1 MRQTQTDTSLF
12 FFQYTISEAASP
24 LREPKIIFPTGEKT
38 LDKTVSLCYC
48 IINVIQ

>member
-1 MRQTQTDTSLF
+1 MRQSRTLPF
-12 FFQYTISEAASP
+12 YQYTIFTAASP
-24 LREPKIIFPTGEKT
+24 LYSFKNNFFIAEKA